1 MKRGTIIICILLC
14 MGLAGCRN
22 NSGAALSETVQR
34 VNNGYTNLETLQ
46 ERDEVIM
53 ESMANQE
60 YDSLDDFL
68 KSNNESVVALN
79 LQTSSM
85 GIASDSNATS
95 FSAKDTN
102 VSVSDSFVFVTYEC
116 TSGDDIFKVV
126 LATCK
131 YENGLEQ
138 LNYVI
143 DTNPGVFSKEDL
155 GGVTVY
161 YGPGS
166 EYDWFDSYTMIIND
180 KIFIIDIEK
189 DYTQHIEEV
198 LANAIYKA
206 R

>member
-1 MKRGTIIICILLC
+1 MKKGAIIICILLC
-14 MGLAGCRN
+14 LGLVGCRN
-22 NSGAALSETVQR
+22 NNEVALSETIQDI
-34 VNNGYTNLETLQ
+34 NNEYTSLKTFQ
-46 ERDEVIM
+46 ESDEVIM

-68 KSNNESVVALN
+68 ESNNESVVALN
-79 LQTSSM
+79 LETSSM
-85 GIASDSNATS
+85 GIASDSNATL
-95 FSAKDTN
+95 FIAKDIN

-116 TSGDDIFKVV
+116 ASGDDMFKVV

-138 LNYVI
+138 LNYVM
-143 DTNPGVFSKEDL
+143 DTNPGVFSEEDF
-155 GGVTVY
+155 GGVKVY

-198 LANAIYKA
+198 LTNLVLQ
-206 R
+206 

>member
-1 MKRGTIIICILLC
+1 MDMKRGAITICLLLC
-14 MGLAGCRN
+14 QGLVGCRN
-22 NSGAALSETVQR
+22 NNE
-34 VNNGYTNLETLQ
+34 YTSSKTFQ
-46 ERDEVIM
+46 ESDEVIM
-53 ESMANQE
+53 ESVANQE

-68 KSNNESVVALN
+68 ESNNESVVVLN
-79 LQTSSM
+79 LETSGR
-85 GIASDSNATS
+85 GIASDSNAAL

-116 TSGDDIFKVV
+116 ASGDDKFKVV
-126 LATCK
+126 LATGK

-138 LNYVI
+138 LNHVI
-143 DTNPGVFSKEDL
+143 DTNPGIFSEEDF

-198 LANAIYKA
+198 LANAIYIA